1 MIAMYETLH
10 SAVFG
15 KTRAVILMTKRWE
28 DNFDALLAW
37 LDPGRDR
44 AGEKYEDIRHSLV
57 NIFSWRGCY
66 DAEDLADET
75 ITRVTNK
82 LPEVAQ
88 GYKGD
93 PALYFY
99 GVAKNL
105 LWEVTRR
112 EQSKV
117 PSVTIDEMTDAV
129 SDAPSNDF
137 EREYDCLEQ
146 CLQELSADD
155 RELALLYYQQEQ
167 PKIDYRKA
175 MARRLGVAP
184 NNLRVK
190 VHRIRAV
197 LHSCIEKCLENKAED
212 ETN

>member
-1 MIAMYETLH
+1 
-10 SAVFG
+10 
-15 KTRAVILMTKRWE
+15 MTKRWE
-28 DNFDALLAW
+28 DNFDTLLAW
-37 LDPGRDR
+37 LDPDRDR
-44 AGEKYEDIRHSLV
+44 AGEKYEEIRQSLV

-82 LPEVAQ
+82 LPEIAQ
-88 GYKGD
+88 GYTGD

-117 PSVTIDEMTDAV
+117 PPLSIDEIEDPVMEV
-129 SDAPSNDF
+129 EPNNF

-146 CLQELSADD
+146 CLQELSAAE
-155 RELALLYYQQEQ
+155 RELVLLYYQQEQ
-167 PKIDYRKA
+167 PKINYRKA
-175 MARRLGVAP
+175 LARRLGVAP

-190 VHRIRAV
+190 VYRIRAA
-197 LHSCIEKCLENKAED
+197 LHSCIENCLEREAED